1 MIGCKAGI
9 AISKQ
14 KILVRKTKQDDAQE
28 KVWYLGYSVCI
39 VCQSKTDVFRT
50 LLWKFV
56 ANLNAVCPYYFSRIC
71 WIILFSRCQNKLIS
85 KFRLRF
91 DPAVDH
97 QRWMISMAKKKGRSY
112 FLQSASASE
121 NAYFKIYEIFRDY
134 SIPFTLYDVE

>member
-39 VCQSKTDVFRT
+39 VCQSKTEVFRT

-56 ANLNAVCPYYFSRIC
+56 ANLKRRLSV
-71 WIILFSRCQNKLIS
+71 LFFQNLLDYLVFKMS
-85 KFRLRF
+85 K
-91 DPAVDH
+91 
-97 QRWMISMAKKKGRSY
+97 
-112 FLQSASASE
+112 
-121 NAYFKIYEIFRDY
+121 
-134 SIPFTLYDVE
+134 